1 MTSLVDTVV
10 YRDGKRVG
18 EIAIADIGMAMKQAG
33 TFVWLGLHDP
43 DDTALREIQQTFGL
57 HELAIEDAHHA
68 HQRPKIEAY
77 SDSLFIVLKTAQLQ
91 DSRVVYGETHLF
103 VGTQFLVSVRHGASS
118 SFAQVLQHCEDGTPD
133 LPKGPAFAL
142 YAILDFVADNYQP
155 VVAQFEKDF
164 NAIESDIFQDR
175 FDRLVVARLYDL
187 KRNLLELRNATLPL
201 AEISAELMRLH
212 ENLIPR
218 ELRAYFRDIEDHVSR
233 LVGLID
239 GMRDMLTTAMQVN
252 LALVA
257 NNQNEVVK
265 RLAGWGAILAIP
277 TVVFSLYGMNFE
289 WMPELQWKAG
299 YPITVAVTALGCA
312 LVYRRLRRARW
323 V

>member
-1 MTSLVDTVV
+1 MTSLVDSVV
-10 YRDGKRVG
+10 YRDGKRIGDISIADVG
-18 EIAIADIGMAMKQAG
+18 EAVKQAG
-33 TFVWLGLHDP
+33 TFLWFGLHEPAD
-43 DDTALREIQQTFGL
+43 AVLRQIQQAFGL

-77 SDSLFIVLKTAQLQ
+77 SNSLFIVLKSAQLQ
-91 DSRVVYGETHLF
+91 GSHVVYGETHLF
-103 VGTQFLVSVRHGASS
+103 VGSNFLVSVRHGASL
-118 SFAQVLQHCEDGTPD
+118 SFAQVLQRCEDGTKD
-133 LPKGPAFAL
+133 LPKGPGFAL

-155 VVAQFEKDF
+155 VVAQFEQDF
-164 NAIESDIFQDR
+164 DAIETDIFKDR
-175 FDRLVVARLYDL
+175 FDRLVIERLYAL
-187 KRNLLELRNATLPL
+187 KRNLLELRNAALPL

-212 ENLIPR
+212 EDLIPK
-218 ELRAYFRDIEDHVSR
+218 ELRAYFRDIQDHVSR

-265 RLAGWGAILAIP
+265 RLAGWGAILAVP
-277 TVVFSLYGMNFE
+277 TVIFSLYGMNFE
-289 WMPELQWKAG
+289 WMPELKWKAG
-299 YPITVAVTALGCA
+299 YPMAVAMTALGC
-312 LVYRRLRRARW
+312 VFIYRRLRRAGW